1 MDIERDHCRVYARS
15 GALTA
20 EGFVLSHER
29 GRMVLEIEQI
39 HDGGLDPGLPAQ
51 IEVLSPVRGAV
62 VHDGVVVANE
72 MARMELTDVV
82 VREVVQQRSAVRVP
96 THIPVRVTHGVVE
109 GERAELEEPLDLVVE
124 DVSAHGMRLRTG
136 AALDPGTLLVVPF
149 EATGMALELVVEVLR
164 AMPVGDRFAHGCQFV
179 GLGERET
186 DELFR
191 FVLDEQRRQLA
202 DRSGRR

>member
-1 MDIERDHCRVYARS
+1 MDIELDRCRVYARS

-20 EGFVLSHER
+20 EGLVQLHEG

-51 IEVLSPVRGAV
+51 VEVLSPVRGAV
-62 VHDGVVVANE
+62 VHDAVVVTNE
-72 MARMELTDVV
+72 MARMELADVV

-96 THIPVRVTHGVVE
+96 TDVPVRVTHSVVE
-109 GERAELEEPLDLVVE
+109 GEREELEEPLDLVVK
-124 DVSAHGMRLRTG
+124 DVSAHGMRLRG
-136 AALDPGTLLVVPF
+136 ATALVPGTRLVVPF
-149 EATGMALELVVEVLR
+149 QVTGISLELVVEVLR
-164 AMPVGDRFAHGCQFV
+164 TMPVGDRFGHGCQFV